1 MRKLVIGLALA
12 ALVLPASALAGGWA
26 TAGVGPPPD
35 DMGPGQTWDAKIT
48 VLQHGNPETPLMGV
62 VPTLTIKNGAT
73 TKTFEAKPTD
83 EPGVY
88 IAEVVFPRAGTWSYS
103 VYDGFTQYDGA
114 REHTFKPVAIG
125 VAGDGGGGGFP
136 TLTVTAVIA
145 AILGLAALLYLL
157 ARRLRVRAPAP
168 TH

>member
-1 MRKLVIGLALA
+1 MRKLLIGLTLA
-12 ALVLPASALAGGWA
+12 VLVLPAGALAGGWA
-26 TAGVGPPPD
+26 TVGLGPPPD

-73 TKTFEAKPTD
+73 TKTFTAKSTD

-103 VYDGFTQYDGA
+103 VHDGFTQYGGA
-114 REHTFKPVAIG
+114 RAHTFKPVSIG
-125 VAGDGGGGGFP
+125 GSGDGGGGGFP
-136 TLTVTAVIA
+136 VLPVTAVIA
-145 AILGLAALLYLL
+145 ALLGLAALLYLL